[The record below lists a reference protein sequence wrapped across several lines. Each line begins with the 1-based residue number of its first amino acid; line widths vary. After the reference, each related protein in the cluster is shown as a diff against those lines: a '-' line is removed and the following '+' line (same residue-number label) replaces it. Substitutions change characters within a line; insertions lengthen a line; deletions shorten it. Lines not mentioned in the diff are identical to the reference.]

1 MKTSFLST
9 LALSLA
15 ASFPASLVA
24 SFAGLHLPTLLDTT
38 HTFGAFVT
46 VLTLHTVC
54 ADYARRPATWLTLA
68 SRPIRIGSGPSTLAA
83 AGTEERRLAA

>member
-1 MKTSFLST
+1 MKTTFLST

-24 SFAGLHLPTLLDTT
+24 SFAGLDLPTLLDAT
-38 HTFGAFVT
+38 HPFGVFVT
-46 VLTLHTVC
+46 ILLLHTVC
-54 ADYARRPATWLTLA
+54 SDYAPRPAAWLTLA
-68 SRPIRIGSGPSTLAA
+68 ARPIPAGSPPSALAA